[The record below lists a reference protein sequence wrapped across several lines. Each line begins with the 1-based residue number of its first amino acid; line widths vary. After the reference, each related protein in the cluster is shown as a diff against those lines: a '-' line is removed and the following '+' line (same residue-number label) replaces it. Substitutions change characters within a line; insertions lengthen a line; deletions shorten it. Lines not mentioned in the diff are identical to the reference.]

1 MDFQELS
8 LKEKVEVTVNE
19 FKRRDKV
26 AAQGKKEADQYLK
39 GKSFQVKNIIKAK
52 KAGVKQKWQ

>member
-26 AAQGKKEADQYLK
+26 AAQGKKEADQYMK
-39 GKSFQVKNIIKAK
+39 RKFFQVGNIIKSK
-52 KAGVKQKWQ
+52 KKGAKQKW